1 MTEMTVTTHTVTE
14 FCFYTGVSEEDL
26 KEIVGLG
33 VVEPQLTQTAHWIFA
48 DNDVVIV
55 HRAARLRHELA
66 LDWPGIAIV
75 LSLLDDNRALRSEN
89 RQLEQRLAKFISS
102 EHHR

>member
-1 MTEMTVTTHTVTE
+1 MTKMTVITHTVSE

-26 KEIVGLG
+26 QEIVGLG
-33 VVEPQLTQTAHWIFA
+33 VIEPQLTQTENWIFA

-55 HRAARLRHELA
+55 HRAVRLRRELA

-75 LSLLDDNRALRSEN
+75 LTLLDENCTLRSEN
-89 RQLEQRLAKFISS
+89 QHLEQRLAKFISN
-102 EHHR
+102 EMN